1 MGMIYT
7 LICNDGTKY
16 VGDQTK
22 TCANNG
28 GTLSSSGG
36 TIDWQ
41 NIAKELN
48 KNIGFPDN
56 SNIKYTPEPV
66 RSKPVLC
73 KDGTTKIQAI
83 SPNARVMDACENNG
97 GRAENQTISVKQI
110 SEEVKLQNSKIG
122 NKTLSTEEKFYESL
136 GIKSEGGYDWTIK
149 AKGRLLVL
157 VALVGGYFAY
167 KKFIK

>member
-1 MGMIYT
+1 MEYT
-7 LICNDGTKY
+7 TQNPINFSKESVAEFLK
-16 VGDQTK
+16 
-22 TCANNG
+22 ANNV
-28 GTLSSSGG
+28 TY
-36 TIDWQ
+36 Q
-41 NIAKELN
+41 Q
-48 KNIGFPDN
+48 
-56 SNIKYTPEPV
+56 
-66 RSKPVLC
+66 VLC
-73 KDGTTKIQAI
+73 KDGTTKTQVNN
-83 SPNARVMDACENNG
+83 PNARIMDACRDSG

-167 KKFIK
+167 KKFKN

>member
-1 MGMIYT
+1 MEYTTQNPINWSELLKGAKDGVIY
-7 LICNDGTKY
+7 DGPIS
-16 VGDQTK
+16 
-22 TCANNG
+22 NNV
-28 GTLSSSGG
+28 TS
-36 TIDWQ
+36 
-41 NIAKELN
+41 
-48 KNIGFPDN
+48 
-56 SNIKYTPEPV
+56 TPV
-66 RSKPVLC
+66 IC
-73 KDGTTKIQAI
+73 KDGTTKNQPS
-83 SPNARVMDACENNG
+83 SPNAKYADVCRDNG

-110 SEEVKLQNSKIG
+110 SEEVKLENSKIG